1 MARRRGQ
8 RVGYLKQYGP
18 SWIGQWREDFL
29 VDGKIKRV
37 KVSTTIA
44 RCKGL
49 GAVSKREA
57 QRIFWETVLS
67 KLDTFSTRP
76 QTMATLA
83 EFIRRKY
90 QPECVAVRKTSGR
103 ASVESVLA
111 NHILPGLGSL
121 RMRDIGH
128 VEVSEFLLSR
138 LRVGLAPKTVGNMRG
153 LLAAIFSHAKRRD
166 YYSGELPTAYV
177 RLPEMTPRRRR
188 GSLTFAEARTL
199 AEALA
204 PADRALVLLLAITG
218 PRIGEAMG
226 LRWGRCNLSGDLV
239 SHDGE
244 VIPARSTLLVEN
256 YVRGAYGT
264 LKTERAN
271 RPLPLPRLLIE
282 ALEAHRD
289 SSEWTAPDDPVFA
302 GADGGP
308 AVQSSIL
315 RRIKKQTAE
324 LGLPRGWSWHWLRRT
339 ATSLA
344 DQVGMSPVERQK
356 GLGHASQGMTMH
368 YSHADIEQTRAGLE
382 RLANRMLT
390 GEAGVVVAFK
400 VKE

>member
-49 GAVSKREA
+49 GAVSKRQA

-204 PADRALVLLLAITG
+204 PADRALVLLLAIKDHASDLHFE
-218 PRIGEAMG
+218 PFEDEFRI
-226 LRWGRCNLSGDLV
+226 R
-239 SHDGE
+239 
-244 VIPARSTLLVEN
+244 I
-256 YVRGAYGT
+256 
-264 LKTERAN
+264 K
-271 RPLPLPRLLIE
+271 
-282 ALEAHRD
+282 
-289 SSEWTAPDDPVFA
+289 
-302 GADGGP
+302 ADGVLYEMVP
-308 AVQSSIL
+308 PPRHLAFAITT
-315 RRIKKQTAE
+315 RIKVMANLDIAE
-324 LGLPRGWSWHWLRRT
+324 RRMPQDGRIELTVGGHPVDLRISVLPTMFGESVVMRVLDRSVV
-339 ATSLA
+339 SL
-344 DQVGMSPVERQK
+344 D
-356 GLGHASQGMTMH
+356 
-368 YSHADIEQTRAGLE
+368 
-382 RLANRMLT
+382 
-390 GEAGVVVAFK
+390 
-400 VKE
+400 